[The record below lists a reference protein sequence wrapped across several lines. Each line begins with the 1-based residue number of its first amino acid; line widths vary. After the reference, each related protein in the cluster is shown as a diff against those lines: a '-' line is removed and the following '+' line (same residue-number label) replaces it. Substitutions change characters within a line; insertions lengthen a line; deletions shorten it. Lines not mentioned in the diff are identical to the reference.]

1 VNAPTAPAATLPDSA
16 VALLRTLVLCDLVE
30 STALIERLGDQRA
43 AEVFRRHDR
52 LVRSLIRQHGGQEID
67 KTDGFLSM
75 FDRPIQAV
83 GFALEYQRSLRRFA
97 AEEGIVLAA
106 RTGIH
111 VGDVMVWHNAA
122 SEITEGAKPVE
133 VEGLVKPVAARLMG
147 LALPG
152 QILMSGVAYTIA
164 HRSEGELGAT
174 LEKVRWRH
182 HGRFR
187 FKGVPEAVPVH
198 EVGEEGLAPLKAPAW
213 TGKAHRET
221 PIWRRPAMLA
231 FEAVVVLALVA
242 VPVWNLLRPQPAIA
256 FAARDWVV
264 LADLRNLTEES
275 RFDEAL
281 TEAFRIGLEQSRHV
295 NVLSDLKLRTTL
307 ERMQRPRNQAIDRE
321 TGAEIA
327 VREGARAIILPSI
340 AEVGGRVRFTAEVID
355 PHTQATVY
363 SESADGVGL
372 DSVLPSVDAVNR
384 SLRGRLGEAIA
395 AVSESSQPLMQVA
408 TADLDALRA
417 FTLATRAHDRNDL
430 DHAQA
435 LFQQAIDLD
444 PEFARARLEFA
455 LLKHDRLGDVPGALT
470 LLDGLDGSDRLSPR
484 EVLHLRGLR
493 ARLVGTP
500 DQAMTIWRQLVD
512 LYPDYYAG
520 HGHLAYDAWV
530 YGNRFDVA
538 VPAIER
544 NVVGQNPR
552 RGVGLYL
559 LGVFEL
565 ARGDGAAARARFSAS
580 AETGVRYENE
590 FPAFVDA
597 AERDYDGA
605 LQRLAEGTASGTARA
620 SRAVALTRALF
631 DADQG
636 RLAAALDQFDALADA
651 PDAAA
656 ADWLYSVALAR
667 YHLRGLLGE
676 SIRQRRAELEP
687 LLAVRLAATATPIER
702 AHHQS
707 LLASGAWLA
716 ARAGDD
722 ALTRRALAAIDAD
735 PPDAGWPLLA
745 RRTALARAQA
755 DLLAADADAAAVADR
770 LVPLLDG
777 NELYSTRLVLVDA
790 LVAAGRAAEAA
801 PHLDWLAQQRGRAYA
816 EVNGSRMLQQVNV
829 LESTLALLA
838 GAELALVDGRHAQ
851 ARSQLDAFRDAW
863 PRAGLPPM
871 LSDRADAVAAGLA
884 AAAGPAPDAPAA
896 NADGEAGQDRA
907 SR

>member
-1 VNAPTAPAATLPDSA
+1 MNAPTAPAATLPDSA
-16 VALLRTLVLCDLVE
+16 VALLRTLVLCDLVD

-43 AEVFRRHDR
+43 AEAFRRHDR

-83 GFALEYQRSLRRFA
+83 GFALEYQRALRRFSA
-97 AEEGIVLAA
+97 DEGFVLAA

-164 HRSEGELGAT
+164 QRSEGELGAT

-198 EVGEEGLAPLKAPAW
+198 EVGEEGVAPLKAPAW

-221 PIWRRPAMLA
+221 PIWRRPTMLA
-231 FEAVVVLALVA
+231 LEAIVILALIA
-242 VPVWNLLRPQPAIA
+242 LPVWNLLRPQPAIA

-307 ERMQRPRNQAIDRE
+307 ERMQRPTDQAIDRE

-395 AVSESSQPLMQVA
+395 AVSQSSQPLMQVA
-408 TADLDALRA
+408 TANLDALRA
-417 FTLATRAHDRNDL
+417 FTLATRANDSNDL

-444 PEFARARLEFA
+444 PQFARARLEFA
-455 LLKHDRLGDVPGALT
+455 LLKHDRLGDSRGALA
-470 LLDGLDGSDRLSPR
+470 LLDGLDSNDRLSPR
-484 EVLHLRGLR
+484 EALHLRGLR
-493 ARLVGTP
+493 ARLSGTP
-500 DQAMTIWRQLVD
+500 DQAMTIWRQLAD

-544 NVVGQNPR
+544 NIVSQNPR
-552 RGVGLYL
+552 RAAGLYL
-559 LGVFEL
+559 LALFEL
-565 ARGDGAAARARFSAS
+565 ARGEGAAARVGFLA
-580 AETGVRYENE
+580 AEQSGARYENE
-590 FPAFVDA
+590 YWAYVDA
-597 AERDYDGA
+597 AERDHAGA
-605 LQRLAEGTASGTARA
+605 LLRLAEGTTAGSARA
-620 SRAVALTRALF
+620 SRAVAMTRALF

-636 RLAAALDQFDALADA
+636 RLAEALDQLEALSKA
-651 PDAAA
+651 PAAA
-656 ADWLYSVALAR
+656 PEEWRLSVALAR
-667 YHLRGLLGE
+667 YHLRGLLGA
-676 SIRQRRAELEP
+676 SARQRRAELEP
-687 LLAVRLAATATPIER
+687 LLAVSLPDTATPIER
-702 AHHQS
+702 AHHQA
-707 LLASGAWLA
+707 LLASSAWLA
-716 ARAGDD
+716 ARAGDGVL
-722 ALTRRALAAIDAD
+722 AGRALAAIDAD
-735 PPDAGWPLLA
+735 PPDPGWSLLA
-745 RRTALARAQA
+745 RRIALARAQA
-755 DLLAADADAAAVADR
+755 DLLAADADASAVADR
-770 LVPLLDG
+770 LLPLLDG

-790 LVAAGRAAEAA
+790 LVLAGRAAEAV
-801 PHLDWLAQQRGRAYA
+801 PHLDWLALQRGRAYA

-829 LESTLALLA
+829 LESTLALLT

-851 ARSQLDAFRDAW
+851 ARSKLDAFLGAW
-863 PRAGLPPM
+863 PRPGLPPL
-871 LSDRADAVAAGLA
+871 LSGRVDAVDAGLA
-884 AAAGPAPDAPAA
+884 AAAGHAPDLPGTDAE
-896 NADGEAGQDRA
+896 GGTM
-907 SR
+907 